1 MADDASAGDR
11 QCRAAAGVDRGE
23 FPRGFLRIDARN
35 ALRGLYHA
43 QVTAVARELQQPED
57 VPPTEANL
65 NRRLR
70 QEKHMTET
78 HEVDALAEALSII
91 DRALGE
97 MLHRELV
104 STNEVADLLLD
115 IRLLVAS
122 EAAVLVKN

>member
-1 MADDASAGDR
+1 VN
-11 QCRAAAGVDRGE
+11 QCE
-23 FPRGFLRIDARN
+23 FPRVFLRIDARF
-35 ALRGLYHA
+35 ALADPYHGL
-43 QVTAVARELQQPED
+43 VTAVAREVLQPEESL
-57 VPPTEANL
+57 PTEANL

-78 HEVDALAEALSII
+78 HEMDALTEALSII